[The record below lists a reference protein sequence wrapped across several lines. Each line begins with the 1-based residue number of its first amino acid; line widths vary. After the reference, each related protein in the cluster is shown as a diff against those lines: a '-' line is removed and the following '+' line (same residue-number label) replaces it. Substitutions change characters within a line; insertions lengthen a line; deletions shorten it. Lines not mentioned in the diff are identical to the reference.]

1 MNTRHASIERIDPAA
16 GQQASTLRT
25 GLLDETINQVRRQRG
40 PAREGLC
47 QPSGPSLM
55 VLVGGDAR
63 ARLAAAS
70 TIAAELELER
80 FRIDL
85 SSVVG
90 KYIGETER
98 NLSLRSV
105 EPAACSSSMRL
116 MACSARARM

>member
-16 GQQASTLRT
+16 GQQALALTT

-40 PAREGLC
+40 SAREGLR
-47 QPSGPSLM
+47 QSPGPSSML
-55 VLVGGDAR
+55 LVGGDVQ
-63 ARLAAAS
+63 ARLAAAN
-70 TIAAELELER
+70 TIAAELDLEP

-85 SSVVG
+85 YSVVG